1 MKKQGIIAA
10 VYIIIA
16 ALYTAVSLILVT
28 DRTALFWSGLV
39 FFLIAAAAAG
49 AVTVAVSSKRSSVF
63 PMELSFVV
71 FSVIY
76 IIAVFI
82 MNIVFCYTFKAP
94 VRIFTSIQLMLLAI
108 YAIIMLLLLLV
119 KKTIEKNRDMHAE

>member
-1 MKKQGIIAA
+1 MKKQWIIAA

-16 ALYTAVSLILVT
+16 ALYTAVALILVT
-28 DRTALFWSGLV
+28 DRTGLFWSGLA
-39 FFLIAAAAAG
+39 FFLIAIAAAG
-49 AVTVAVSSKRSSVF
+49 TVTVAVSSKRSSVF

-82 MNIVFCYTFKAP
+82 MNIVFCYTLKP
-94 VRIFTSIQLMLLAI
+94 R
-108 YAIIMLLLLLV
+108 
-119 KKTIEKNRDMHAE
+119 

>member
-82 MNIVFCYTFKAP
+82 MNIVFCYVFKAP
-94 VRIFTSIQLMLLAI
+94 VRIFTSIQLMVLAI
-108 YAIIMLLLLLV
+108 YAIIMLLLLLA
-119 KKTIEKNRDMHAE
+119 KKTIEKNREMRAE

>member
-1 MKKQGIIAA
+1 MKRQWIIAA

-28 DRTALFWSGLV
+28 ERTALFWAGLV
-39 FFLIAAAAAG
+39 FFLIADAAAG
-49 AVTVAVSSKRSSVF
+49 IITVAVSSKRSSVF

-76 IIAVFI
+76 IIAVFV
-82 MNIVFCYTFKAP
+82 MNIVFCYLFKAS

-119 KKTIEKNRDMHAE
+119 KKTIEKNRDMRTE